1 MSNQDDL
8 GDIVHDC
15 LKIFDENIDLLFN
28 VDNSLGSEIDDLK
41 VISDK
46 TELIDMVHD
55 VADYIRIKN
64 AESSFM
70 QRYVEQDS

>member
-8 GDIVHDC
+8 GDLIHDC
-15 LKIFDENIDLLFN
+15 MKIFDENIDILSEM
-28 VDNSLGSEIDDLK
+28 DNSLGSERDD
-41 VISDK
+41 IIPFSNK
-46 TELIDMVHD
+46 TELIDMIHEI
-55 VADYIRIKN
+55 ADCVRIKN